1 MAQKVE
7 AQDGVKPQQTLQ
19 TIQIPPLAPESV
31 VIAVYDR
38 KDGSVRMLDSRN
50 FVEALATAE
59 RVHSIGKL
67 DERDVIT
74 VTIPA
79 GAAVGTELTEEL
91 AVPAG
96 EVWFVTALRL
106 TSPGESAPAVG
117 DVVQVNAKVSA
128 WPATGDQDGKAFF
141 AANQGGAAPGEH
153 WAEFHPGA
161 PFFDP
166 RNMSAELRLVGG
178 QKVTLVARLTGAVA
192 GAALTATLEPY
203 GWKGK
208 LLAS

>member
-1 MAQKVE
+1 MVQKLE
-7 AQDGVKPQQTLQ
+7 AQNGVKPQQALQ
-19 TIQIPPLAPESV
+19 AIQIPPLAPQSV
-31 VIAVYDR
+31 IIAVFDR

-59 RVHSIGKL
+59 RIHAIGKL

-74 VTIPA
+74 VTIPT
-79 GAAVGTELTEEL
+79 GAAVNTELTAEL
-91 AVPAG
+91 VVPVG
-96 EVWFVTALRL
+96 EVWFITALHL
-106 TSPGESAPAVG
+106 TTPGESAPAVG
-117 DVVQVNAKVSA
+117 DIVQVNAKVSA
-128 WPATGDQDGKAFF
+128 WPVTGDAAGKTFF
-141 AANQGGAAPGEH
+141 AANQGGAAPGER

-208 LLAS
+208 LLVS